1 MVLPFSLSLLN
12 FSTVQ
17 QLFSYSSVNER
28 EKIVVLINSLEINT
42 NKLHIIIKTHQ
53 NQMKNKLSMD
63 K

>member
-53 NQMKNKLSMD
+53 NQMKNKLSMY

>member
-12 FSTVQ
+12 LSTVQ

-53 NQMKNKLSMD
+53 NQMKNKLSMH

>member
-17 QLFSYSSVNER
+17 QLFSYSPVNER

-42 NKLHIIIKTHQ
+42 SKVHIIIKTHQ
-53 NQMKNKLSMD
+53 NQMKNKLSMY